1 MSKSNI
7 KSKKSVSVKPKKRR
21 GLKIFV
27 AVLCVLVIGGLATSL
42 AFNVL
47 LYKKAGIGSD
57 NKVPPLDGDNVIVT
71 PEDPKPGVALLS
83 IDPLETVVDSDSTV
97 TVPVKV
103 TPDVEDESLKIDWSI
118 KFTNAESEWA
128 AGKRVTDYASVHP
141 INDGALNANI
151 TVKQAF
157 AEQIKVTAAVRN
169 KSDVNVSCTVDY
181 VCKYVIEGFEV
192 NSVESEYNECAAQIT
207 PIIAKS
213 IGTIDEDITQ
223 SISMK
228 VTNDF
233 AGFIDEVI
241 YRPLIKYSSDIY
253 MQSVM
258 NYTETGTDSLTTK
271 RFGIYRDASGIN
283 MSFVTLSPDRYKLHM
298 ERLLQYH
305 LFTPSPSELEN
316 APLSTYETL
325 WKRDRWNKADDCNI
339 LFNTNTEQIFT
350 TSPIEYEGGNP
361 SLGLPD
367 TIPVYKYGLQKIRI
381 NTGGNSFT
389 DCYKM
394 KRAFIITCTITGEHN
409 EVTYE
414 QTVPMLFKPIPPA
427 TGSLEI
433 DPPSIIV

>member
-1 MSKSNI
+1 MSKTNI
-7 KSKKSVSVKPKKRR
+7 KSKKSVPIKSKRGR
-21 GLKIFV
+21 GIRIFV
-27 AVLCVLVIGGLATSL
+27 AILCLIVIGALATSIT
-42 AFNVL
+42 FNVL
-47 LYKKAGIGSD
+47 LYKNISGQ
-57 NKVPPLDGDNVIVT
+57 NVEKVPPLDDDNVIVT
-71 PEDPKPGVALLS
+71 PEDPTPGVTLLS
-83 IDPLETVVDSDSTV
+83 INPEESVVSSDETV
-97 TVPVKV
+97 TVPVTV

-118 KFTNAESEWA
+118 KFTNASSEWA
-128 AGKRVTDYASVHP
+128 SGKRVTEYAAVLPAS
-141 INDGALNANI
+141 DGSLTANI
-151 TVKQAF
+151 NVKQAF
-157 AEQIKVTAAVRN
+157 AEQIRVTAAVRGN
-169 KSDVNVSCTVDY
+169 ANVTVSCTVDY

-192 NSVESEYNECAAQIT
+192 NSVESEYNDCAAQIT
-207 PIIAKS
+207 PIITKS

-241 YRPLIKYSSDIY
+241 YRPLIKESSDSY

-258 NYTETGTDSLTTK
+258 NYTETGADSLTTK

-283 MSFVTLSPDRYKLHM
+283 MSFVSLSPDRYKLHM

-305 LFTPSPSELEN
+305 RFTPSPSELDE

-325 WKRDRWNKADDCNI
+325 WERDRWNKADDCNI

-367 TIPVYKYGLQKIRI
+367 TVPVYKYGLQKIRI